1 MSKGKKDRAGGA
13 LGPPPLIE
21 PGLVIKVGRMYEIS
35 QVAVGIEL
43 FDPMAPGWTGM
54 GATAP
59 RRAGRME
66 PGDTFIA
73 VEQVRGTPVETDELW
88 IVLCRGVLGKCLL
101 SEWDLRTVLEVGTPE
116 ET

>member
-1 MSKGKKDRAGGA
+1 
-13 LGPPPLIE
+13 
-21 PGLVIKVGRMYEIS
+21 MYEIS
-35 QVAVGIEL
+35 RVAVGIEL

-54 GATAP
+54 GAVSRP
-59 RRAGRME
+59 VGYMG

-73 VEQVRGTPVETDELW
+73 VERAAGAAVETDELW

-116 ET
+116 EP